1 MNRIRIGLV
10 LTFIV
15 GCLYA
20 AFGVFESLAKF
31 GLGLIVAS
39 IAAIVHGYLD
49 YQQSDHD
56 YRISRER
63 EQVWA
68 RRDGER

>member
-10 LTFIV
+10 ITFII

-20 AFGVFESLAKF
+20 TFGLFESLTKF
-31 GLGLIVAS
+31 GVGLIVACLS
-39 IAAIVHGYLD
+39 VIGYGLCD
-49 YQQSDHD
+49 YLEAEHNNQI
-56 YRISRER
+56 YTER

-68 RRDGER
+68 RRDQH